1 MGDLLDDKQ
10 DQSLQSGD
18 QEGNGVAMVKNTLA
32 VWGRSFLRAS
42 ESGVFLAMA
51 VFFIVMAIISPAFR
65 TPYNISVILKQI
77 SVASILGMGQTL
89 VIISGAFDLSQG
101 SIAGLGSMVAAIA
114 AKHWGVDPILAI
126 CLGLLV
132 GVLCGYLNGVLAARL
147 RLHPFVMTLATATA
161 FMGMSFFVS
170 RGDPVTGLQEKFLW
184 LGKGNLGFLPAP
196 VLVMVIVTVVMQVIL
211 TKTLFGRRVLMI
223 GGNIDVAYAH
233 GLNINRIRIIIY
245 TISGFLAALGGIVAV
260 GRTGASIPS
269 IGQDL
274 LFPVV
279 TATIIGGTLLSGGV
293 GSMFGT
299 LIGASIMG
307 IVRNSLAILQVNI
320 FLQDVVQGLLVVAAL
335 IIDQFRRGQLTWK
348 KITGRER

>member
-1 MGDLLDDKQ
+1 MGEMGKNGETMPGQQIGLTLKRGV
-10 DQSLQSGD
+10 QSLFS
-18 QEGNGVAMVKNTLA
+18 
-32 VWGRSFLRAS
+32 AS
-42 ESGVFLAMA
+42 ESGVFLAMS
-51 VFFIVMAIISPAFR
+51 VFFIVMAVISPAFR
-65 TPYNISVILKQI
+65 TPYNITVIFKQI
-77 SVASILGMGQTL
+77 AVASILGMGQTL

-101 SIAGLGSMVAAIA
+101 SIAGLGSMIAAIA
-114 AKHWGVDPILAI
+114 WQRWGIDPILAI
-126 CLGLLV
+126 GLGLLV
-132 GVLCGYLNGVLAARL
+132 GVACGSFNGILAARL
-147 RLHPFVMTLATATA
+147 RLHPFVMTLATSTI
-161 FMGMSFFVS
+161 FMGLSFYAS
-170 RGDPVTGLQEKFLW
+170 RGDPVTGLPESFLW
-184 LGKGNLGFLPAP
+184 LGKGTIGILPAP
-196 VLVMVIVTVVMQVIL
+196 VLVMLIVTFTMQILL

-223 GGNIDVAYAH
+223 GGDVDVAYAL
-233 GLNINRIRIIIY
+233 GLDINRLRIIIY

-299 LIGASIMG
+299 LIGATIMG
-307 IVRNSLAILQVNI
+307 IVRNSLAILQINI

-348 KITGRER
+348 IIIGKDR

>member
-1 MGDLLDDKQ
+1 MGEITKNENNTT
-10 DQSLQSGD
+10 DQQIGSVLKR
-18 QEGNGVAMVKNTLA
+18 GVK
-32 VWGRSFLRAS
+32 SFFRAS
-42 ESGVFLAMA
+42 ESGVFLAMS
-51 VFFIVMAIISPAFR
+51 VFFIVMVIISPAFR
-65 TPYNISVILKQI
+65 TPYNITVILKQI
-77 SVASILGMGQTL
+77 AVASILGMGQTL

-101 SIAGLGSMVAAIA
+101 SIAGLGSMIAAIA
-114 AKHWGVDPILAI
+114 WQRWGFDPIMAI
-126 CLGLLV
+126 GLGLLV
-132 GVLCGYLNGVLAARL
+132 GICCGFLNGVLAARL
-147 RLHPFVMTLATATA
+147 RLHPFVMTLATSTA
-161 FMGMSFFVS
+161 FVGMSFFAS
-170 RGDPVTGLQEKFLW
+170 RGDPVVGLPESFLW
-184 LGKGNLGFLPAP
+184 LGKGMMGILPAP
-196 VLVMVIVTVVMQVIL
+196 VLVMLVVTVVMQIIL

-223 GGNIDVAYAH
+223 GGDVDVAYAL
-233 GLNINRIRIIIY
+233 GVDINRLRIQIY

-299 LIGASIMG
+299 LIGATIMG
-307 IVRNSLAILQVNI
+307 IVRNSLAILQINI

-348 KITGRER
+348 KIIGKDR